1 MIKYTAHPEVIRKYE
16 SIRRNSKKPWDDHF
30 QYATEICGS
39 SRAYFACGDFWKHYF
54 ALDFFAT
61 VKRKEVPVNGVLISV
76 DYFTET
82 SVQ

>member
-16 SIRRNSKKPWDDHF
+16 SIRQNSKKPWDDEF

-39 SRAYFACGDFWKHYF
+39 SKAYFACGDFWKHYF

-76 DYFTET
+76 DFFQET
-82 SVQ
+82 MV